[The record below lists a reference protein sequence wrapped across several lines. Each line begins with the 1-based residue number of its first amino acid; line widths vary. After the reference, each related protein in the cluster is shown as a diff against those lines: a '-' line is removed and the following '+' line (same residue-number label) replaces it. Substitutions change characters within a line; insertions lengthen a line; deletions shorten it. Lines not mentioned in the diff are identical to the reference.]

1 MSGGVWYETYKESE
15 ISIVRFWDFASQLS
29 GVIMVYSQ
37 FVPTMSTISR
47 HRDKSGKQIA
57 TLIESEISG
66 GIPAA
71 NIFLTGY
78 S

>member
-15 ISIVRFWDFASQLS
+15 ISIVGCDYGLFSICAYNVDN
-29 GVIMVYSQ
+29 IE
-37 FVPTMSTISR
+37 T
-47 HRDKSGKQIA
+47 SGKQIA